1 MGNGVV
7 FELSEQSIAA
17 IEEIVETI
25 LGKDKAT
32 LTIRDRENGQI
43 LYAYRGDHLMRTAS
57 NMKIISGAAALAVL
71 GKDYQFKTYIYT
83 DGMLEDGILNG
94 NVYIKGGADPT
105 LGEETFQRFAQIL
118 LENNIQ
124 KINGQ
129 LLGDDT
135 LFSGDTLPPGV
146 DDEGETHYYGA
157 RVSAL
162 SMSPNSDYDASTIIV
177 TATPGEIGEKPAFEV
192 IPHLCGMHIT
202 NEANTVASNEENTLE
217 IRRLN
222 NTDQIVITGNLPQN
236 DSAKVWVSLQH
247 PTKNTLQL
255 LKAMC
260 EQAGI
265 EFLRQDVIDVSEV
278 PDNAKLLY
286 TYDGSTVGE
295 IFSVFMKLSNNSI
308 ADIFTKLMGRQQY
321 GVGDYDS
328 GIRVLKQ
335 YLRSHQ
341 IEIGNWRFADGSGLS
356 HNIRV
361 HSNGLS
367 ELLFKLQKE
376 PYFDMFYE
384 SLPVAGNPDRLIGG
398 TLKERF
404 TEQKFENRIIA
415 KTGYIHEVNTL
426 SGYFIGDSGKEYI
439 FSLLLE
445 GREEGIPFLDSGLSR
460 IIEVL

>member
-1 MGNGVV
+1 MTVNSKSLGGLRVGNGVV
-7 FELSEQSIAA
+7 FELSEQSIVA

-361 HSNGLS
+361 H
-367 ELLFKLQKE
+367 
-376 PYFDMFYE
+376 
-384 SLPVAGNPDRLIGG
+384 
-398 TLKERF
+398 
-404 TEQKFENRIIA
+404 
-415 KTGYIHEVNTL
+415 
-426 SGYFIGDSGKEYI
+426 
-439 FSLLLE
+439 
-445 GREEGIPFLDSGLSR
+445 
-460 IIEVL
+460 